1 MHNFYCVSIN
11 VATRLTTSTT
21 ISTGQLKVMEPYSY
35 SNLILQRASTAS
47 GTLLRM
53 FWDKLWRRNT
63 LQISLWAQHWKRA
76 FIMTLI
82 SNSSTPQSH
91 ELHDHSH
98 MHPHPITQRSFTTMS
113 LTPFWLLSRHSG
125 TRGCCYWSCRRE
137 NVHFF
142 WRFGSAERHCQW
154 HHQGEATIWASC
166 CPSWRCIENVFCK
179 PLSPPSLQ

>member
-113 LTPFWLLSRHSG
+113 LTPLTTVETFRHTRMLLLELQKRKRPFLLKIWLSWTTLPMTSSRRSNHLSVLLSLVTLHWK
-125 TRGCCYWSCRRE
+125 C
-137 NVHFF
+137 F
-142 WRFGSAERHCQW
+142 
-154 HHQGEATIWASC
+154 
-166 CPSWRCIENVFCK
+166 
-179 PLSPPSLQ
+179 L